1 MGHLVSKA
9 PRSSNARAARSTGR
23 NPAKRSRSIRARA
36 MFAQSP
42 NKSKMTVFS
51 TFLIPHQFQT
61 IQRPMLILKHR
72 TCCPPISKLA
82 TIFVIGSSQ
91 EPSSFSLAKLLKK
104 TISTRKRRKMK
115 KARKAK
121 RRRTIQISIPQKS
134 NPGKMRKSASNN
146 RYKEI
151 FNGCLV
157 ACTKKTNCMS
167 HFDTSLVTDHYYR
180 KIEFFCYIAIT
191 LILKKGEKQQE
202 IFCAFP

>member
-23 NPAKRSRSIRARA
+23 NPSKRSRSIRARA

-51 TFLIPHQFQT
+51 TFLIPHQFRT
-61 IQRPMLILKHR
+61 IQRLMLILKHR
-72 TCCPPISKLA
+72 TCSPPISKLG

-104 TISTRKRRKMK
+104 TISTRKRR
-115 KARKAK
+115 
-121 RRRTIQISIPQKS
+121 TIQISTPQKS

-146 RYKEI
+146 RYNDI

-157 ACTKKTNCMS
+157 ACTKKKNCMS
-167 HFDTSLVTDHYYR
+167 HFDTSLVTDHNYKKY
-180 KIEFFCYIAIT
+180 EFFAI
-191 LILKKGEKQQE
+191 LQ
-202 IFCAFP
+202 